1 MKNDNSKT
9 IDSYLKKVIQ
19 ESLQKSR
26 RSSLLEQDDI
36 GLDDVK
42 VSSFS
47 DELKKLKTGKVTFD
61 DVVEKINSIRSGKS
75 LRDNGIA
82 ENLETYFEDLSTPEK
97 VALFAYLK
105 GISQILTGE
114 IEAEKAQDPGE
125 DPASVKME
133 KSKGAGQK
141 KTLKPNVIRLPEKEE
156 TKGGEKK
163 SSENTKGPVPIT
175 PKK

>member
-1 MKNDNSKT
+1 MKNDNSKS
-9 IDSYLKKVIQ
+9 IDSYLKRVIQ

-26 RSSLLEQDDI
+26 RVNLLEQDEEPL
-36 GLDDVK
+36 GDVK
-42 VSSFS
+42 VSTFS
-47 DELKKLKTGKVTFD
+47 DELKKLKTGKVSFE
-61 DVVEKINSIRSGKS
+61 DVVDKINSVRSGKS
-75 LRDNGIA
+75 LRDTDIA
-82 ENLETYFEDLSTPEK
+82 KNLETYFNELSIPEK

-114 IEAEKAQDPGE
+114 IEADKAQDPGE

-133 KSKGAGQK
+133 KVKGAGQK
-141 KTLKPNVIRLPEKEE
+141 KTLKPNVIRLPEKEA